1 MLSSS
6 IYLSDV
12 FILIIFFCN
21 NESGLQFRLL
31 FSLIEENSPIEEMQ
45 AALSKGT
52 RERQLATTRSVI
64 ENDLETFIG
73 M

>member
-6 IYLSDV
+6 IYLSDG

>member
-6 IYLSDV
+6 IYLSDD